1 LPGRKP
7 KRSKPRTDRA
17 IEVTGDESRRQRRL
31 FVFSNG
37 FCNRLAAGRLLV
49 YVLRPGR
56 EFAHFLFSAFKG
68 RRHEVEIDTF

>member
-17 IEVTGDESRRQRRL
+17 IEVTGNESRRQRRL

-37 FCNRLAAGRLLV
+37 FCNRLLV